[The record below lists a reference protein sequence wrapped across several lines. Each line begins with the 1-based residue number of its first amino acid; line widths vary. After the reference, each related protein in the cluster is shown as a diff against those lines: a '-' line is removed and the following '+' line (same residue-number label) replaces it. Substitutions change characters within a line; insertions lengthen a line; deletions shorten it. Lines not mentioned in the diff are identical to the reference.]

1 MRVKLTPTEMMT
13 AAHIG
18 IMRQVQN
25 LKKLRADAHG
35 AKTDLGWQMH
45 IEGAMGECAVAK
57 ALGCYWSGAIG
68 ILDAS
73 DVGEIEV
80 RTTAHKSG
88 RLILHQEDS
97 KYNYYVLAVGKNGEY
112 ELIGYIWGKHGM
124 KDEYWEDPTG
134 TNRFAYFVPREE
146 LTDFNLLRSRM

>member
-1 MRVKLTPTEMMT
+1 MFIRLTPSEMMT

-25 LKKLRADAHG
+25 LKKLRIDAYG
-35 AKTDLGWQMH
+35 AKTNLGWQIH

-68 ILDAS
+68 VLNAG
-73 DVGEIEV
+73 DVGEVQV
-80 RTTAHKSG
+80 RTTTHKNG
-88 RLILHQEDS
+88 RLILHKLDPL
-97 KYNYYVLAVGKNGEY
+97 NCYYVLAIGENGEY
-112 ELIGYIWGKHGM
+112 EMAGYLWGKNGM
-124 KDEYWEDPTG
+124 NDKHWEDPTG

-146 LTDFNLLRSRM
+146 LTDFSLLR